1 MEGRDW
7 TNIKLFATTGEAS
20 SVDDDLWLSSKAY
33 YKPVLESCGGNE
45 LASSY
50 VQGNVLQP

>member
-50 VQGNVLQP
+50 VQGNVL